1 MLKKKLIQ
9 IRKYSGLNRTK
20 FAEKVGCSLQHISQ
34 MERGVNPIS
43 FKTLQK
49 YAEIFGLKLT
59 VKLELKNQKDE
70 ISD

>member
-34 MERGVNPIS
+34 MEREQN
-43 FKTLQK
+43 L
-49 YAEIFGLKLT
+49 LKR
-59 VKLELKNQKDE
+59 
-70 ISD
+70 